1 MNSKLKH
8 KATIQLAGLLMLLAA
23 VLQACSTTAHLPEGE
38 VLYTGIGNIYFGQK
52 ELKQSQK
59 DGEKHRKQQEE
70 KQRRRQQDGGVI
82 TAIDEAYTNVER
94 LLRGEGPK
102 TDADALNIDELT
114 DFQRD
119 SLKAEQAVQEAAEAT
134 VREEVEAVLSIAPN
148 NSLLGSARV
157 RFPLPIGLW
166 FYNGFVNSRTGLG
179 KWIFNTFSSTPV
191 TLSTVNPNLRTS
203 IAKNVLRNYGYFHG
217 QVTYDILPQKDPRKA
232 KVSYGVLPGQVY
244 RFDSIAYQLFP
255 ASADSLIRTHA
266 DATLLR
272 SGAPFTAATL
282 DAERKRLNTLFRNNG
297 YYYSQPTSITYRADT
312 LQRPG
317 WVQLQVRPAPE
328 FVQAAGRQFRLRNT
342 TIHLLDP
349 LRGSLQTDT
358 LYSPGYDLLPTP
370 VQGNG
375 RAGQG
380 SNRRFKRDKTQPG
393 VSMVF
398 AGSPRRRK
406 PSVEFDVLRQ
416 YVFHRK
422 GDLYRQRVADL
433 VQEKMSGLGI
443 FSQVTVN
450 YTPTDTTRTCDSLDV
465 NVYAIL
471 DKPYDAE
478 FKASVTSKSNGLVGP
493 GLSFGMTKRN
503 AFHGAEALTF
513 QLYGSY
519 EWQTGANLKGRSSL
533 LNSYEYGT
541 SLSLD
546 YPYIRWGR
554 LDSKL
559 TRNGVANTSFKLE
572 ANWMNRANYFGRVT
586 LGTRVV
592 LNYQNTRYTKH
603 ELTPFRLDYELQL
616 RSTVAFDSLM
626 RENSALAVSMRN
638 QFVPSMQYVLNM
650 TNRKQARNQR
660 TFTLT
665 VKEAGNVLSGI
676 YACFGQGF
684 NQKNKNLF
692 GVPFAQFLKTTAVLT
707 QKYPLGSTGVCLAGR
722 LFLGAVHSYGNA
734 TVAPYSDLFTIGGAN
749 SLRAFGIRTIGP
761 GSYHPANSRYSY
773 VNQVGDLKFEANLE
787 ARFPII
793 GHLNGAVFL
802 DCGNV
807 WLLSNN
813 EDHPGGSFNW
823 KTLGRELALG
833 TGLGLRYDLD
843 FLVVRFDLGVGIHAP
858 YDTGRSG
865 YYNMTSFGKSLGY
878 HLAIGYPF

>member
-1 MNSKLKH
+1 MKH
-8 KATIQLAGLLMLLAA
+8 KLLLTGLLALLIA
-23 VLQACSTTAHLPEGE
+23 LLEACSTTANLPEGE
-38 VLYTGIGNIYFGQK
+38 VLYTGIGDIYFGQQ
-52 ELKQSQK
+52 ELKQNKKKAKVQK
-59 DGEKHRKQQEE
+59 KE
-70 KQRRRQQDGGVI
+70 GGVI

-94 LLRGEGPK
+94 LLRGESAESKDDELPN
-102 TDADALNIDELT
+102 LDELT
-114 DFQRD
+114 QFQRD
-119 SLKAEQAVQEAAEAT
+119 SLKADLAMQAEAQSV

-148 NSLLGSARV
+148 NSLMGSAKY

-191 TLSTVNPNLRTS
+191 TLSSVNPNLRTT

-217 QVTYDILPQKDPRKA
+217 QVTYDILEQKDPRKA

-244 RFDSIAYQLFP
+244 RFDSIAFQLFP
-255 ASADSLIRTHA
+255 ATADSLIRSRMPES
-266 DATLLR
+266 LLR
-272 SGAPFTAATL
+272 SGDPFTASTL

-297 YYYSQPTSITYRADT
+297 YFYSQPTSFTYRADT
-312 LQRPG
+312 VQRPG
-317 WVQLQVRPAPE
+317 WVQLQVRPSQD
-328 FVQAAGRQFRLRNT
+328 FVQDELRQFRLRNT
-342 TIHLLDP
+342 TIHLIDP
-349 LRGSLQTDT
+349 LRGSVQTDT
-358 LYSPGYDLLPTP
+358 LFSPGYNLDPSPT
-370 VQGNG
+370 VRTGSQGG
-375 RAGQG
+375 
-380 SNRRFKRDKTQPG
+380 RRFKRDKTQPG
-393 VSMVF
+393 LSMVF
-398 AGSPRRRK
+398 AGSPRRHK
-406 PSVEFDVLRQ
+406 PSVEFDILRQ
-416 YVFHRK
+416 YVYHRK
-422 GDLYRQRVADL
+422 GDLYRQRLSDL

-443 FSQVTVN
+443 FSQVSLN

-465 NVYAIL
+465 DIIAVL

-478 FKASVTSKSNGLVGP
+478 FKATVTSKSNGLLGP

-513 QLYGSY
+513 QIYGSY

-559 TRNGVANTSFKLE
+559 TRNGVGSTSFKLE
-572 ANWMNRANYFGRVT
+572 ANWMNRAGYFGRVT

-592 LNYQNTRYTKH
+592 VNYQNQRYTKH
-603 ELTPFRLDYELQL
+603 EITPFRLDYELQL
-616 RSTVAFDSLM
+616 HSTAAFDSLM
-626 RENSALAVSMRN
+626 QENSALAVSMRN
-638 QFVPSMQYVLNM
+638 QFVPSMQYVLSM
-650 TNRKQARNQR
+650 TSRKQARNPR

-684 NQKNKNLF
+684 NQKDKNLF
-692 GVPFAQFLKTTAVLT
+692 GVPFAQFLKATAVLT
-707 QKYPLGSTGVCLAGR
+707 EKFKLGSTNAYLAGR
-722 LFLGAVHSYGNA
+722 LFLGAVNSFGNA
-734 TVAPYSDLFTIGGAN
+734 TIAPYSDLFTIGGAN
-749 SLRAFGIRTIGP
+749 SLRAFAIRSIGP

-787 ARFPII
+787 ARFPIV

-807 WLLSNN
+807 WLLNNN

-833 TGLGLRYDLD
+833 TGVGLRYDLE
-843 FLVVRFDLGVGIHAP
+843 FLVVRFDLGIGIHAP
-858 YDTGRSG
+858 YNTGRSG
-865 YYNMTSFGKSLGY
+865 YYNMTSFGRSLGY